1 MNPVRDC
8 TSSTYKYMIP
18 RARYTTSL
26 MSISVTDGNALRKSV
41 SYL

>member
-8 TSSTYKYMIP
+8 TSFIYKYMIS
-18 RARYTTSL
+18 TTRHTNSL
-26 MSISVTDGNALRKSV
+26 MSLFVTDGNALRKSV